1 MQYAGGKSI
10 ARTDPVN
17 NPGNSDLIRLHMAVA
32 RVDSRRKL
40 VAIGIVDVACSG
52 RHQLQARE
60 GGEGG
65 FGGGAAAIITAA
77 GKITA
82 EQQGDILMIAEQYV
96 GMGDQAAQYVLRVAV
111 PSGPQLGAIIAVERD
126 GHAQI
131 GRRPRRRQ
139 C

>member
-1 MQYAGGKSI
+1 MQHAGGKGI
-10 ARTDPVN
+10 AGTDPIN
-17 NPGNSDLIRLHMAVA
+17 NPGNGDLVGLHMAVV

-40 VAIGIVDVACSG
+40 VAIGIVGVACGG
-52 RHQLQARE
+52 RHQLQAR
-60 GGEGG
+60 EGG

-96 GMGDQAAQYVLRVAV
+96 GMGYQAAQYVLRVAV

-126 GHAQI
+126 WHAQI